1 MKSQLSWEKKY
12 SIKIRDSI
20 ATLSVFYI
28 LLSHNS
34 LFTRK
39 VFMKKLLTFALVAF
53 GSYAIAIEKDETT
66 DAMLNNAMTELC
78 NDITA
83 EECQDLRNEIESKLP
98 EFNSYEELQNYLNAI
113 VAQTKCAACQKQKEK
128 QKQNAQ

>member
-1 MKSQLSWEKKY
+1 
-12 SIKIRDSI
+12 
-20 ATLSVFYI
+20 
-28 LLSHNS
+28 
-34 LFTRK
+34 
-39 VFMKKLLTFALVAF
+39 MKKLFVIALVAF
-53 GSYAIAIEKDETT
+53 GSYALAIEKDETT
-66 DAMLNNAMTELC
+66 DAMINNAMTELC

-83 EECQDLRNEIESKLP
+83 QECQDLSNEIESKLP